1 MLKIAVIG
9 AETLV
14 GREVVN
20 SLNNKECSVLPLT
33 HNHAF
38 SSDSLDDLVVFAPY
52 PSALENIDVVILAET
67 PTMPEMLS
75 NYNGRILDIR
85 NQSNYSLEP
94 IPLVGSWPKNK
105 IALRIRPVIE
115 QVLAIV
121 PQLIV
126 NIDSLCGTYLQS
138 VAHLG
143 HDGIEGLKEQTIAA
157 LNGEEPSIDKL
168 GYRGAFEL
176 VPQIPQG
183 HLINVKVPTFYG
195 DMLILHINAA
205 NGQALNILQAP
216 CGVEWRDVLPTS
228 KEVAVSPYLLA
239 HCTFLKDNQAAIL
252 TLGFD
257 PILWGLLMPILRLLE
272 L

>member
-20 SLNNKECSVLPLT
+20 SLNGKACSVLPLT
-33 HNHAF
+33 YNHTF
-38 SSDSLDDLVVFAPY
+38 SSDNTDDLVVFAPY

-67 PTMPEMLS
+67 PNMPEMLS
-75 NYNGRILDIR
+75 NYSGRILDIR
-85 NQSNYSLEP
+85 NQSDCSLEP

-105 IALRIRPVIE
+105 IALRIRPAME

-121 PQLIV
+121 PQLII

-143 HDGIEGLKEQTIAA
+143 NDGIEGLKEQTIAA
-157 LNGEEPSIDKL
+157 LNGEEPRVDKL

-176 VPQIPQG
+176 VPQISQG
-183 HLINVKVPTFYG
+183 HLMNVKVPTFYG
-195 DMLILHINAA
+195 DMLILHINATK
-205 NGQALNILQAP
+205 GQVLHKLQAP
-216 CGVEWRDVLPTS
+216 CGVEWRDTTPTS
-228 KEVAVSPYLLA
+228 REVAISPYLLA
-239 HCTFLKDNQAAIL
+239 HCFFRKDSQAAIL